1 MEPVFMM
8 LSQSAAALAIDASQA
23 VQEVPYPQLRER
35 MLQDGQVLEWAT
47 VSHHSNIAIKAQETN
62 RAGCVPLLGKP
73 PLAPLDCLS
82 EPH

>member
-35 MLQDGQVLEWAT
+35 MLQDGQVLEW
-47 VSHHSNIAIKAQETN
+47 Q
-62 RAGCVPLLGKP
+62 P
-73 PLAPLDCLS
+73 
-82 EPH
+82 